1 MAWPLWHMHKRAS
14 TAMSRK
20 ANRSG
25 IDREPKP
32 TGFYAAAKPCLLT
45 FPSIW
50 SIHRRCMSNTIL
62 TKKYYDLQE
71 ELYQI
76 ASNLVI
82 KADLNDPHAGLK
94 PYIQWSKSS
103 MEPLE
108 DAIEQLV
115 QRVRDDTKAGN
126 KVFTRAEQAKLNDLA
141 ADMRRRDNEEVF
153 GGV

>member
-1 MAWPLWHMHKRAS
+1 
-14 TAMSRK
+14 
-20 ANRSG
+20 
-25 IDREPKP
+25 
-32 TGFYAAAKPCLLT
+32 
-45 FPSIW
+45 
-50 SIHRRCMSNTIL
+50 MSNTIL